1 MFSNSIFLYVCL
13 DENFVTTEKD
23 CLMPVE
29 NSYEEGLDWSDAGE
43 VCELLNGTLAAVED
57 DETMLKVITGKRMSS
72 SSSTT
77 VLPDYEEGSSHGW
90 QQVLV
95 DRNA

>member
-1 MFSNSIFLYVCL
+1 MFSNSIFLSVCL
-13 DENFVTTEKD
+13 DENFVTTETD

-29 NSYEEGLDWSDAGE
+29 DSSVEGFDWSDAGE
-43 VCELLNGTLAAVED
+43 VCEILNGTLAAVED
-57 DETMLKVITGKRMSS
+57 DETMLKVITAKRMSS
-72 SSSTT
+72 SSAT

>member
-1 MFSNSIFLYVCL
+1 
-13 DENFVTTEKD
+13 
-23 CLMPVE
+23 MPVE
-29 NSYEEGLDWSDAGE
+29 DSSVDGFDWSEAGE
-43 VCELLNGTLAAVED
+43 VCQLLNGTLAAVED
-57 DETMLKVITGKRMSS
+57 DETMLKVITAKRMR

-77 VLPDYEEGSSHGW
+77 VLPGYEEGSSHGW